1 MWFQARRD
9 GRHDP
14 LMPHPLGP
22 LPHCRSVSQAA
33 AIPRQAAHAR
43 MRSTFPPPQ
52 SVNLGH
58 MGKHLDRCMRQI
70 AIAFVAALLWGVAA
84 CGQESG
90 AARAG
95 AGKIHEPDKLVGV
108 IALGGTN
115 ERIRE
120 AGRLARQY
128 PHLRVIVSGAETG
141 PSLQRLGPNIDRRR
155 IDIET
160 ASRNTHENAVNTTL
174 LVKPRPGDRWLL
186 ITSAW
191 HMRRALCAFRTAG
204 FDVEPWPVADRA
216 MGQKRRDYYV
226 SRERWALAAYT
237 MVGWCKE

>member
-1 MWFQARRD
+1 MLGQAR
-9 GRHDP
+9 
-14 LMPHPLGP
+14 MP
-22 LPHCRSVSQAA
+22 
-33 AIPRQAAHAR
+33 
-43 MRSTFPPPQ
+43 STFLPPR
-52 SVNLGH
+52 SAKLDN
-58 MGKHLDRCMRQI
+58 MRKHLDTRVQQLPV
-70 AIAFVAALLWGVAA
+70 AIVAALLWGVGTY
-84 CGQESG
+84 GQESG

-95 AGKIHEPDKLVGV
+95 AQGKIREPDKLVGV

-120 AGRLARQY
+120 AGRLARQF

-155 IDIET
+155 IEIET
-160 ASRNTHENAVNTTL
+160 ASRNTHENALNTTL

-237 MVGWCKE
+237 VVGWCKE

>member
-1 MWFQARRD
+1 MAR
-9 GRHDP
+9 P
-14 LMPHPLGP
+14 VEPSSLPVGP
-22 LPHCRSVSQAA
+22 PTHA
-33 AIPRQAAHAR
+33 AILRRIGHAK
-43 MRSTFPPPQ
+43 MRSTFLPARL
-52 SVNLGH
+52 VKKFLE
-58 MGKHLDRCMRQI
+58 RCIQRLPV
-70 AIAFVAALLWGVAA
+70 ALAAALLWGVAA
-84 CGQESG
+84 NGQESA
-90 AARAG
+90 AARTG
-95 AGKIHEPDKLVGV
+95 TQGKIHEPEKLVGV

-141 PSLQRLGPNIDRRR
+141 PSLQRLGPNIDRKR
-155 IDIET
+155 IEIET

-204 FDVEPWPVADRA
+204 FNVEPWPVADRA

-226 SRERWALAAYT
+226 SRERWALAAYA

>member
-1 MWFQARRD
+1 
-9 GRHDP
+9 
-14 LMPHPLGP
+14 
-22 LPHCRSVSQAA
+22 
-33 AIPRQAAHAR
+33 
-43 MRSTFPPPQ
+43 
-52 SVNLGH
+52 
-58 MGKHLDRCMRQI
+58 MGKFLERRIQQLPV
-70 AIAFVAALLWGVAA
+70 ALAAALLWGVAA
-84 CGQESG
+84 NGQESG

-95 AGKIHEPDKLVGV
+95 TQGKIHEPEKLVGV

-141 PSLQRLGPNIDRRR
+141 PSLQRLGPNIDRKR
-155 IDIET
+155 IEIEP

-204 FDVEPWPVADRA
+204 FNVEPWPVADRA

-226 SRERWALAAYT
+226 SRERWALAAYA

>member
-1 MWFQARRD
+1 
-9 GRHDP
+9 
-14 LMPHPLGP
+14 
-22 LPHCRSVSQAA
+22 
-33 AIPRQAAHAR
+33 
-43 MRSTFPPPQ
+43 
-52 SVNLGH
+52 
-58 MGKHLDRCMRQI
+58 MGKFLERRIQQLPV
-70 AIAFVAALLWGVAA
+70 ALAAALLWGVAA
-84 CGQESG
+84 NGQESG

-95 AGKIHEPDKLVGV
+95 TQGKIHEPDKLVGV

-141 PSLQRLGPNIDRRR
+141 PSLQRLGPNIDRKR
-155 IDIET
+155 IEIEP

-191 HMRRALCAFRTAG
+191 HMRRALCAFRAAG
-204 FDVEPWPVADRA
+204 FDLEPWPVSDRA
-216 MGQKRRDYYV
+216 IGEKRREYYV
-226 SRERWALAAYT
+226 SRERLALAAYI
-237 MVGWCKE
+237 MMGWCKE

>member
-1 MWFQARRD
+1 
-9 GRHDP
+9 
-14 LMPHPLGP
+14 
-22 LPHCRSVSQAA
+22 
-33 AIPRQAAHAR
+33 
-43 MRSTFPPPQ
+43 MRSTFLPAG
-52 SVNLGH
+52 SVKLGA
-58 MGKHLDRCMRQI
+58 MGKFLERRIQQLPV
-70 AIAFVAALLWGVAA
+70 ALAAALLWGVAA
-84 CGQESG
+84 NGQESG
-90 AARAG
+90 TARAG
-95 AGKIHEPDKLVGV
+95 TQGKIHEPDKLVGV

-155 IDIET
+155 IEIET
-160 ASRNTHENAVNTTL
+160 HSRNTHENAVNTTL

-226 SRERWALAAYT
+226 SRERWALAAYA
-237 MVGWCKE
+237 MVGWCRE